1 MLLYIDPG
9 TGSMLITILLGIIGT
24 GVYLFKTLWVKLK
37 FLLTRGKQEKTAS
50 GKLPVVFFTD
60 DKRYWNV
67 FKPVIEELS
76 RRGIKTHYYTA
87 SEADPAL
94 EQEYDNITFKYIGS
108 GNKAYS
114 FMNLVNAYIVV
125 STTPSLDVFQWK
137 RSREADFYIHMLHA
151 ASDVSMYRM
160 FGIDY
165 YDAIMIS
172 GEYQGQQVRELERL
186 RHLPEK
192 ELPMVGIP
200 YMDEMLK
207 RVIAADENASESG
220 GEKKNTRT
228 VLLAPSWGAS
238 GILTKYGE
246 SFLQSLKNT
255 GYNIVVRPHPQSFT
269 SEKEMIEGLMA
280 KFPDDGDKFRWDRSN
295 DNFDVLKNSDIMISD
310 FSGVI
315 FDYALIFDKPFIYTA
330 TSYDKSPYDCDWL
343 DEEPWTYRILPEI
356 GVELT
361 EDQFGDMKTVID
373 KCITSDTLA
382 AGRDKAREETWQ
394 YMGEGTTRVVDYIEK
409 KLKELS
415 TKLLL

>member
-94 EQEYDNITFKYIGS
+94 EQEYENITFKYIGS

-207 RVIAADENASESG
+207 RVIAADGNASESG

-246 SFLQSLKNT
+246 SFLQSLKDT
-255 GYNIVVRPHPQSFT
+255 GYSIVVRPHPQSFT

-409 KLKELS
+409 KLKEL
-415 TKLLL
+415 TEG

>member
-409 KLKELS
+409 KLKEL
-415 TKLLL
+415 TEG

>member
-24 GVYLFKTLWVKLK
+24 AVYLFKNIWLKLK
-37 FLLTRGKQEKTAS
+37 FVLTRGRQEKTEMD
-50 GKLPVVFFTD
+50 KLPIVFFTD

-76 RRGIKTHYYTA
+76 RRGLETYYYTA

-94 EQEYDNITFKYIGS
+94 DQEYENITFKYIGS

-137 RSREADFYIHMLHA
+137 RSREADFYVHMLHA
-151 ASDVSMYRM
+151 ASDASMYRM

-172 GEYQGQQVRELERL
+172 GEYQGRQVRELERL
-186 RHLPEK
+186 RHLPAK

-207 RVIAADENASESG
+207 RVKAADKAETGKASE
-220 GEKKNTRT
+220 KTRT

-238 GILTKYGE
+238 GILNKYGE
-246 SFLQSLKNT
+246 SFLQSLKDT

-330 TSYDKSPYDCDWL
+330 SDYDKSPYDCDWI
-343 DEEPWTYRILPEI
+343 DEELWTYSILPEI
-356 GVELT
+356 GIELA
-361 EDQFGDMKTVID
+361 EDQFGNMKKVID
-373 KCITSDTLA
+373 ECIESDKLA

-394 YMGEGTTRVVDYIEK
+394 YMGEGTKRVVDYLEK
-409 KLKELS
+409 KYKELS
-415 TKLLL
+415 EKGKE